1 MMQSCSLA
9 KNLCHKAEIK
19 NNFWGFCCL
28 PEELHLERTSRLLRR
43 MTLMTWGVG
52 RVTWPQTALEKIEKY
67 QINHFCLMHLFCV
80 KQHANMNE
88 KCSFVLHNSRKIR
101 WFPIRAVSLKKPL
114 QSHSTLECHWK
125 LLMWHKKHV
134 LNTSLFQGGYIDTLM
149 NHK

>member
-9 KNLCHKAEIK
+9 KNLCHRAEIK

-52 RVTWPQTALEKIEKY
+52 RVTWPQTALEKNREIPNKS
-67 QINHFCLMHLFCV
+67 FAGALLFASNSMQTWM
-80 KQHANMNE
+80 K
-88 KCSFVLHNSRKIR
+88 KCSSVLHNSRKIH

-125 LLMWHKKHV
+125 LLMWHKKTCPQHF
-134 LNTSLFQGGYIDTLM
+134 SISGGYIDRLM
-149 NHK
+149 NHM